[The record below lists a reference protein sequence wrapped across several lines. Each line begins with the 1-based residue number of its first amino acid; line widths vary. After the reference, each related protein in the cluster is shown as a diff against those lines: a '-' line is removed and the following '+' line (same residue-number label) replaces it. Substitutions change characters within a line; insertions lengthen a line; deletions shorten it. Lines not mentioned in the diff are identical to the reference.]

1 MDIARLNV
9 NDEQIGASLNIYI
22 QTATERVME
31 GLKDNGFTE
40 EQIKANQEVI
50 EWQVINEA
58 SEALGYYFEGETMD
72 KMVAE
77 AIRNLKI

>member
-1 MDIARLNV
+1 MDIKRLNAS
-9 NDEQIGASLNIYI
+9 DEQIGNSLAIYI

-40 EQIKANQEVI
+40 EQIMANQEAI

-58 SEALGYYFEGETMD
+58 SDALGYYFEGETMD
-72 KMVAE
+72 KMVSE
-77 AIRNLKI
+77 ATRNLKI

>member
-1 MDIARLNV
+1 MGIKRLNTS
-9 NDEQIGASLNIYI
+9 DEQIGFLLNIYI

-40 EQIKANQEVI
+40 EQIMANQDVI

-58 SEALGYYFEGETMD
+58 SDALGYYFEGETMD
-72 KMVAE
+72 KMVSE
-77 AIRNLKI
+77 AIRNLKT